1 MLQPL
6 RDDQQERVIA
16 SRTFVEA
23 LARRLAASMPGGV
36 DVGDLVQDGMIGLI
50 DAMHRFDEARGIRF
64 ETFAERRVRGAMI
77 DALRRDAWPR
87 GVRRQ
92 RRELEAAREALRASN
107 GGAEPSIADLAAHL
121 GTDPDR
127 LGRTILRITT
137 IEATSAASS
146 GESMESDLP
155 AGCVPSAP
163 PSPDQDY
170 VVSERRARLRHALAS
185 LDARDRQ
192 LLTLYYFRSATMKDI
207 GAALGVNE
215 SRVSQLHARALTR
228 LKQSL
233 LASGYTDD
241 MARLAPLVDIE
252 EARTRRQQTSQAAAS
267 APVEGTATP
276 RGVVLPYPTMSRTA
290 RSNSASRN
298 GLASQR
304 QPVSSRKRAASGP
317 VTSPV
322 TKITRR
328 A

>member
-6 RDDQQERVIA
+6 RDDQQERVLA
-16 SRTFVEA
+16 SRSFVEA

-50 DAMHRFDEARGIRF
+50 DAAHRFDEARGIRF

-77 DALRRDAWPR
+77 DALRKDAWPR

-92 RRELEAAREALRASN
+92 RRELEAARERLRSES

-121 GTDPDR
+121 GTDEER
-127 LGRTILRITT
+127 LGRTIVRITT
-137 IEATSAASS
+137 IEATSAAAT
-146 GESMESDLP
+146 GDALDADLP

-163 PSPDQDY
+163 PTPDEAY
-170 VVSERRARLRHALAS
+170 VVTERRLRLREAMRR
-185 LDARDRQ
+185 LDPRDRR
-192 LLTLYYFRSATMKDI
+192 LLSLYYFRSATMRDI
-207 GAALGVNE
+207 GSALGVNE

-228 LKQSL
+228 LKQNL
-233 LASGYTDD
+233 LSQGYTDD
-241 MARLAPLVDIE
+241 MPSLAPLVDIE
-252 EARTRRQQTSQAAAS
+252 EARSRRLRQVPATDATTS
-267 APVEGTATP
+267 APADAQ
-276 RGVVLPYPTMSRTA
+276 RGVVLPYPTTSRTA
-290 RSNSASRN
+290 RSSSASRK
-298 GLASQR
+298 GLASHR
-304 QPVSSRKRAASGP
+304 QPVSSRKRAASVP

>member
-16 SRTFVEA
+16 SRSFVEA
-23 LARRLAASMPGGV
+23 LARRVAASMPGGV

-77 DALRRDAWPR
+77 DALRKDAWPR

-92 RRELEAAREALRASN
+92 RRELETARETLRTRG

-121 GTDPDR
+121 GTDADR

-137 IEATSAASS
+137 IEATSAVSA
-146 GESMESDLP
+146 GDAGDVDLP

-163 PSPDQDY
+163 PSPDEDY
-170 VVSERRARLRHALAS
+170 AVSERRSRLRRAMAS
-185 LDARDRQ
+185 LAARDRQ
-192 LLTLYYFRSATMKDI
+192 LLALYYFRNATMKDI

-228 LKQSL
+228 LKQAL
-233 LASGYTDD
+233 LATGYTDD
-241 MARLAPLVDIE
+241 MGPLAPLVDIE
-252 EARTRRQQTSQAAAS
+252 EARSRRQHVATSAPAAPAAS
-267 APVEGTATP
+267 SSS

-290 RSNSASRN
+290 RSSSASLN

-304 QPVSSRKRAASGP
+304 QPVSSRKRAASVP

>member
-1 MLQPL
+1 VLQPL

-87 GVRRQ
+87 GIRRQ
-92 RRELEAAREALRASN
+92 RRELEAAREALRARN

-121 GTDPDR
+121 GTDVDR

-137 IEATSAASS
+137 IEATSATSS
-146 GESMESDLP
+146 GESGDGDLP
-155 AGCVPSAP
+155 AGCVPTAP
-163 PSPDQDY
+163 PSPDEDY
-170 VVSERRARLRHALAS
+170 VVSERRGRLRRAMAS

-192 LLTLYYFRSATMKDI
+192 LLTLYYFHSATMKDI

-233 LASGYTDD
+233 LAAGYTDA
-241 MARLAPLVDIE
+241 MSPLAPLVDIQ
-252 EARTRRQQTSQAAAS
+252 EARTRRQQATRAATTPEA
-267 APVEGTATP
+267 ADDPAP
-276 RGVVLPYPTMSRTA
+276 RGIVLPYPTMSRTA
-290 RSNSASRN
+290 RSNSASRK

-304 QPVSSRKRAASGP
+304 QPVSSRKRAASDP

>member
-6 RDDQQERVIA
+6 RDDQQERVLA

-23 LARRLAASMPGGV
+23 LARRLAASMPRGV

-50 DAMHRFDEARGIRF
+50 DAMHRFDEGRGIRF

-77 DALRRDAWPR
+77 DALRKDAWPR

-92 RRELEAAREALRASN
+92 RRELETARESLRTSN
-107 GGAEPSIADLAAHL
+107 GGAEPSIGDLAALL
-121 GTDPDR
+121 GTDAER

-137 IEATSAASS
+137 IEATSAAATTDYAQT
-146 GESMESDLP
+146 DLP

-163 PSPDQDY
+163 PSPDETY
-170 VVSERRARLRHALAS
+170 RATERRQRLGRALAS

-192 LLTLYYFRSATMKDI
+192 LLTLYYFRNATMKDI
-207 GAALGVNE
+207 GSALGVNE

-228 LKQSL
+228 LKQAL
-233 LASGYTDD
+233 LANGYSDD
-241 MARLAPLVDIE
+241 MPSLAPLVDIE
-252 EARTRRQQTSQAAAS
+252 QARTRRQLSRPSGTSD
-267 APVEGTATP
+267 VRGP
-276 RGVVLPYPTMSRTA
+276 RGVVLAYPTTSRTT
-290 RSNSASRN
+290 RSNSARRN

-304 QPVSSRKRAASGP
+304 QPVSSRKLAASAP

-322 TKITRR
+322 TKMTRR